1 MKKFIIF
8 IPLVLSALSMASC
21 SCSPAEGPQP
31 DEITIE
37 KTKMNYTYNDYID
50 NYYMTSSAI
59 PNQGEPQILILPVY
73 FSDSEIFISAAKKEV
88 VRSDIE
94 KCFAGA
100 KEDVGFESVTSYYS
114 TLSSNKCNL
123 KCKVAEWINID
134 DSYATYARNE
144 ETTLTLVQKLTNDYF
159 EKSGEDRTKYDLD
172 KNGFLDGV
180 VVIYAAPD
188 YQSLDQKSYSN
199 LWAYTTWDIYG
210 TSNVDSPVLCNYFWA
225 SYDFMY
231 SDDTARSKLGNNY
244 GGGDTS
250 GGKSILDTHIFI
262 HEMGHMFGLAD
273 YYDYSYQYSPAGGF
287 SMQDYNIASHD
298 PFSAMALGWC
308 DPYIPTESCTIT
320 LNTFQSSREVI
331 LLTNTW
337 NDINSPFD
345 EYLLVEFYSPDG
357 LNQFDHEN
365 QYFAT
370 NRNQRRPVG
379 PDEKGIRLW
388 HVDARL
394 LANPYRKDIS
404 NITVDPKAS
413 GKVQHLM
420 SNTYYG
426 KNGRNFISPMGQD
439 YANYNILQL
448 IRNEETET
456 YRTKNAFDKY
466 SMFKDG
472 SKFSMNA
479 FSKQFVNKARLNSN
493 KVLGWNFEVRI
504 EGDQAKI
511 SLTKTI

>member
-1 MKKFIIF
+1 MKKLKIF

-21 SCSPAEGPQP
+21 SCSTTEVPQP

-37 KTKMNYTYNDYID
+37 KTKMNYTYLDYMD
-50 NYYMTSSAI
+50 NYYITSNAI

-73 FSDSEIFISAAKKEV
+73 FSDSEIFIPAAKKEV

-94 KCFAGA
+94 KCFAGT

-134 DSYATYARNE
+134 DSYATYARSE

-188 YQSLDQKSYSN
+188 YQSIGQNLSN

-210 TSNVDSPVLCNYFWA
+210 TSNVDAPVLCNYFWA

-231 SDDTARSKLGNNY
+231 SDDTAKSKLGNNY

-320 LNTFQSSREVI
+320 LNTF
-331 LLTNTW
+331 
-337 NDINSPFD
+337 
-345 EYLLVEFYSPDG
+345 
-357 LNQFDHEN
+357 
-365 QYFAT
+365 
-370 NRNQRRPVG
+370 
-379 PDEKGIRLW
+379 
-388 HVDARL
+388 
-394 LANPYRKDIS
+394 
-404 NITVDPKAS
+404 
-413 GKVQHLM
+413 
-420 SNTYYG
+420 
-426 KNGRNFISPMGQD
+426 
-439 YANYNILQL
+439 
-448 IRNEETET
+448 
-456 YRTKNAFDKY
+456 
-466 SMFKDG
+466 
-472 SKFSMNA
+472 
-479 FSKQFVNKARLNSN
+479 
-493 KVLGWNFEVRI
+493 
-504 EGDQAKI
+504 
-511 SLTKTI
+511 